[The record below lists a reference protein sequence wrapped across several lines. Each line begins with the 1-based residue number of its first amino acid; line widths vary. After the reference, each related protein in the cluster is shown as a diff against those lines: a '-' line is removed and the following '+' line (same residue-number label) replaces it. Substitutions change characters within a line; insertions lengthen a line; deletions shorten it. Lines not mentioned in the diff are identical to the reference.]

1 MKSERA
7 RSHFLVLLMVMST
20 TVALVGPAMTAT
32 ASNETTSGTITGTET
47 WSGSHHLTGDVTVA
61 AGAKLI
67 INPGTDINF
76 PNGTSLDV
84 RGNLCAGVASCGA
97 SSNAGPNSPITLTW
111 MDPTIS
117 NATGECYGI
126 GTGNNRIWIR
136 DSSCGEGVILRDSMD
151 LSQSGMRYMNFNGA
165 WGIPFYVQLE
175 YEYRYGALILD
186 GASPTLRGISFQD
199 INTTSVLAT
208 NLAQPT
214 FIGGEYVAGNDD
226 ESGVTGQAVQVYGGG
241 TPISPMVFEG
251 ASFEATNKGCG
262 NRDGGRSAIWASQ
275 TFIRIDN
282 SAVTGGDFGFS
293 IRNSA
298 GMVTNSTINV
308 NCNGID
314 INSLK
319 AIGSTEY
326 NVEIANN
333 IINTGEK
340 TPITVY
346 AGADAYIHNNDLE
359 GAADGSGI
367 AVYSAKA
374 QIHNNEIGPIGGWNG
389 LWLLGS
395 YDVVAENNT
404 IIDTAREPV
413 LAGEYGTQAPAPTTA
428 RLYLANNT
436 IGTTG
441 QGACSSTRWW
451 DGPFTCPAIMVHRTG
466 ATIVDN
472 TINAGGTADGI
483 RSTGGLLDV
492 RRNTFNVQGT
502 GAILQNYDSGFA
514 GTQQYGTLA
523 FFTNNAWNGVGVTY
537 NVSKSSVTVQ
547 SEYIPSPPPGEY
559 PVILSWSDQEA
570 WYQNGWQNGVVPHE
584 VRACPSCDDYT
595 PFNFPLAL
603 NMDNNSTVFT
613 FSNLSNLDLSKVNI
627 LTQPT
632 HYAVQVQR
640 AELVRFQTLVNGQ
653 RVVNA
658 NVLIEDAHGNDLYS
672 LETDSEGYTPWFSLA
687 SNFHLDFRGLA
698 GGDNPDGFADD
709 EYEDSCSDGEDNDG
723 DLLMDTDD
731 PDCDHASGTRELS
744 LYRYTAYR
752 FGYGLDSGEF
762 TLTDTTYQD
771 TLFLE
776 NAPPS
781 VSVIQQDGHSYRRI
795 VNLTG
800 AAHDGTWAGIYET
813 DELAQW
819 DQRGYVHAVEIK
831 DPFTSDWAAAGVAT
845 DASGAAPGY
854 VSRNNHPYS
863 NWYYNYDM
871 SGRQEGDYTF
881 EFRAFDGLEYS
892 PIITRLIKVNT
903 EAPSV
908 SVSSPSSLS
917 THADGSVTFEG
928 TAHDPYGC
936 PFDCGTDIDQIYFQ
950 IEGPNYQ
957 VVTSTE
963 GGTDW
968 SWTWDFSGLP
978 RELATYTF
986 TIWASDSDFCKG
998 EVDECEPVVLE
1009 LEIDNQ
1015 NSRPFVQLTSP
1026 QSGQIYEVGENTI
1039 ISGVARDNDG
1049 DVTRVDVE
1057 ILDVANGYIN
1067 IYTGVVTDIAS
1078 NGYWELEWNSKVMDH
1093 NSQYVIKARSYDG
1106 YEFSDWMEVQVV
1118 ADNPPDADNHRP
1130 TFDSTGWAGE
1140 VDLYCETETTSQNP
1154 CTKSVI
1160 DLLQFFDD
1168 EDGTNG
1174 LILSVY
1180 DDPARSSDDEFGLV
1194 ITIGADGV
1202 AEYDPKSMGFYD
1214 EDIDT
1219 WSLSNVIFVATDPH
1233 GSKEI
1238 STPVSFNVIPIEFY
1252 VGEPD
1257 QTTAGKN
1264 EIILFSGIGLPGKTV
1279 RVTLGGTQINSTVV
1293 SDDSTWTLGIPGSM
1307 LTNTISPVFMIS
1319 GSDPIEGAAISPPSE
1334 EGGIGAMTVII
1345 IVVVL
1350 LAGIGAVL
1358 FYSGVISFE
1367 MDEDDGESSTE
1378 QAESETQSSGGLVR
1392 SEDHPGWLWDPAKEE
1407 WVPDPDH
1414 ID

>member
-1 MKSERA
+1 MMSERA
-7 RSHFLVLLMVMST
+7 RSHFLVLLMVTST
-20 TVALVGPAMTAT
+20 MVALVGPATSVV
-32 ASNETTSGTITGTET
+32 ASNETTSGIITGNEV
-47 WSGSHHLTGDVTVA
+47 WSGSHELTGDVSVA

-67 INPGTDINF
+67 IEPGTDITF

-84 RGNLCAGVASCGA
+84 RGNFCAGESSCGA
-97 SSNAGPNSPITLTW
+97 SGNANANNPITLTW
-111 MDPTIS
+111 TEPAIS
-117 NATGECYGI
+117 NGTGECYGM
-126 GTGNNRIWIR
+126 GVGNNKIWIR

-151 LSQSGMRYMNFNGA
+151 LSQSGMRHMHFNGA
-165 WGIPFYVQLE
+165 WGIPFYIQLE
-175 YEYRYGALILD
+175 YEFRYGALILD
-186 GASPTLRGISFQD
+186 GASPTLRGMVFED

-214 FIGGEYVAGNDD
+214 FIGGEYIAGNDG
-226 ESGVTGQAVQVYGGG
+226 ESGVTGQAVQIYGGG

-251 ASFEATNKGCG
+251 ASFQATSKGCG
-262 NRDGGRSAIWASQ
+262 NRDGGRHAIWASQ

-282 SAVTGGDFGFS
+282 SEVTGGDFGFS

-298 GMVTNSTINV
+298 GKITNSTLTV
-308 NCNGID
+308 DCNGID
-314 INSLK
+314 VNSLK
-319 AIGSTEY
+319 AIGDTEY
-326 NVEIANN
+326 NVEIAYNS
-333 IINTGEK
+333 ISTTEK

-346 AGADAYIHNNDLE
+346 AGADAYIHDNDLE
-359 GAADGSGI
+359 GAGDGSGI

-374 QIHNNEIGPIGGWNG
+374 AIHNNEIGPIGGWNG

-395 YDVVAENNT
+395 YDVIAENNT
-404 IIDTAREPV
+404 IFDTAREPV
-413 LAGEYGTQAPAPTTA
+413 LAGEYGTQAPSPTTA

-436 IGTTG
+436 ISTTG
-441 QGACSSTRWW
+441 QGGCSSVRWW
-451 DGPFTCPAIMVHRTG
+451 DGPFTCPAIMAHRAG
-466 ATIVDN
+466 VTIVDN

-483 RSTGGLLDV
+483 RSTGSLLDV
-492 RRNTFNVQGT
+492 RRNTFNVQAT
-502 GAILQNYDSGFA
+502 GALLQNYDSGYA
-514 GTQQYGTLA
+514 GAQQYGTLA
-523 FFTNNAWNGVGVTY
+523 FFSNNVWNGVEVTY

-559 PVILSWSDQEA
+559 PVVLSWADQEA
-570 WYQNGWQNGVVPHE
+570 WYQNQWQNGIVPHE

-595 PFNFPLAL
+595 PYNFPLAL

-613 FSNLSNLDLSKVNI
+613 FSNLSNLDLSKVKIN
-627 LTQPT
+627 TQPT

-672 LETDSEGYTPWFSLA
+672 LETDADGYTPWFSLA

-723 DLLMDTDD
+723 DLLLDTND
-731 PDCDHASGTRELS
+731 PDCDHAAGTRELS

-752 FGYGLDSGEF
+752 FGYGFDNGEF
-762 TLTDTTYQD
+762 TLDDTTYQD
-771 TLFLE
+771 TLFLD
-776 NAPPS
+776 NAAPT
-781 VSVIQQDGHSYRRI
+781 VSVIQEDGHSYRRI

-800 AAHDGTWAGIYET
+800 AAYDGTWAGIYET

-819 DQRGYVHAVEIK
+819 DQKGYVHAVEIK
-831 DPFTSDWAAAGVAT
+831 DPFTSDWAAAGIAT
-845 DASGAAPGY
+845 DASGAEDGY

-863 NWYYNYDM
+863 SWYYNYDM
-871 SGRQEGDYTF
+871 TGRQEGDYTF

-892 PIITRLIKVNT
+892 PIITRSIKVNT
-903 EAPSV
+903 EAPSITV
-908 SVSSPSSLS
+908 TSPSSHS
-917 THADGSVTFEG
+917 THADGTVTFEG

-950 IEGPNYQ
+950 IDGPNYH
-957 VVTSTE
+957 VITSTE

-968 SWTWDFSGLP
+968 AWTWDFSGLP

-998 EVDECEPVVLE
+998 AVDECEAVVLD

-1026 QSGQIYEVGENTI
+1026 QSGQIYAVSEESI

-1049 DVTRVDVE
+1049 DITRVDVE
-1057 ILDVANGYIN
+1057 VLDVANGYIN
-1067 IYTGVVTDIAS
+1067 IFTGAVSEIAS
-1078 NGYWELEWNSKVMDH
+1078 NGYWELEWDSRVMTHNMQYLIKV
-1093 NSQYVIKARSYDG
+1093 RSYDG
-1106 YEFSDWMEVQVV
+1106 YEYSDWMEVQVV
-1118 ADNPPDADNHRP
+1118 ADNPPNANNNRP
-1130 TFDSTGWAGE
+1130 TFDSTNWE
-1140 VDLYCETETTSQNP
+1140 TSIDLYCETETTSQNP
-1154 CTKSVI
+1154 CTKAELN
-1160 DLLQFFDD
+1160 LLDYFDD

-1180 DDPARSSDDEFGLV
+1180 DDPARSSDDEFALV
-1194 ITIGADGV
+1194 ITIGTDGKAV
-1202 AEYDPKSMGFYD
+1202 YDPKSMGFYD
-1214 EDIDT
+1214 ENMDT

-1238 STPVSFNVIPIEFY
+1238 SVPVSFNVIPIEFY

-1257 QTTAGKN
+1257 QTTAGKGDV
-1264 EIILFSGIGLPGKTV
+1264 ITFSGIGLPGKTV
-1279 RVTLGGTQINSTVV
+1279 RVTLAGTQINSTIV
-1293 SDDSTWTLGIPGSM
+1293 SEDSTWTLGIPGSM
-1307 LTNTISPVFMIS
+1307 LTRTINPVFYIS
-1319 GSDPIEGAAISPPSE
+1319 GSDPIEGAAISPPTE
-1334 EGGIGAMTVII
+1334 EGGMGALTVIL

-1350 LAGIGAVL
+1350 LGAIGAAL
-1358 FYSGVISFE
+1358 FYTGVISFE
-1367 MDEDDGESSTE
+1367 EDEDGAEVASE
-1378 QAESETQSSGGLVR
+1378 AESTSPASGGLVR
-1392 SEDHPGWLWDPAKEE
+1392 SDDHPGWLWDPAKEE

-1414 ID
+1414 LG